1 MAETDHLGV
10 HLEHINKLE
19 TGLVQQNSVVRDCPS
34 LVGGRPA
41 KSVVERPR
49 GFKSHIPRHFELW
62 HSVSQFML
70 HICCEESVY
79 CGFLKKKKKWGFLGN
94 NVYCPEVTGEILV
107 KQISVWNSKVPFH
120 TPAITP

>member
-62 HSVSQFML
+62 HSVSQFVL

-79 CGFLKKKKKWGFLGN
+79 CGFLKKEKMGIFRQQRVLSRSHWRDFGQADIRM
-94 NVYCPEVTGEILV
+94 E
-107 KQISVWNSKVPFH
+107 
-120 TPAITP
+120 